1 MLCAA
6 ADATLAADD
15 AVSFNLVKNDML
27 RDTARSAAQLQLA
40 GAVTATKSSMQQK
53 CVFADCSGCD
63 KPLVFGPSPNSCRE
77 AEDAFAMNASDHQPV
92 LPR

>member
-15 AVSFNLVKNDML
+15 AVSFNRLKNDMA

-40 GAVTATKSSMQQK
+40 GAVPATKSIMQQH
-53 CVFADCSGCD
+53 CVFADCSGYG
-63 KPLVFGPSPNSCRE
+63 KPLVFGTAPNSCRE
-77 AEDAFAMNASDHQPV
+77 AADAFAMNASDHQEV
-92 LPR
+92 LRR